1 MGLIDS
7 IGFIAAFCTTFSF
20 APQVLMVIKTG
31 DTSSLSLTMYI
42 VFTVGVSLWLGYGI
56 LRGDVAVIA
65 ANALTLIL
73 ASIILY
79 KKIHNDFFA
88 VRRDLPDALHN

>member
-1 MGLIDS
+1 MNLIDS

-31 DTSSLSLTMYI
+31 DTSSLSLAMYI
-42 VFTVGVSLWLGYGI
+42 VFTAGVALWLGYGI

-65 ANALTLIL
+65 ANALTLVL

-79 KKIHNDFFA
+79 KKIYNDFFA
-88 VRRDLPDALHN
+88 SRSDLSEVLHN